1 MFEDPT
7 MIRFIVM
14 PIVGVL
20 LGIRDGHLDAK
31 AASPP
36 FDYTMKEMVKATYVP
51 FFMMTFINILAQA
64 NSGQGINMLEAVGM
78 GGLCAGLLYT
88 LARNISNQ
96 FFFHDQ
102 VSTGTAGAES
112 NTPK

>member
-1 MFEDPT
+1 MFDDPS

-36 FDYTMKEMVKATYVP
+36 FDYTMKDMVKATYVP

-64 NSGQGINMLEAVGM
+64 NSGQGVSMLEAIGM
-78 GGLCAGLLYT
+78 GGLCAGVIYT
-88 LARNISNQ
+88 ISRNASNK
-96 FFFHDQ
+96 
-102 VSTGTAGAES
+102 VIRAAPRTTA
-112 NTPK
+112 